1 MIRIYLSFGKNEAAQ
16 RTVIPEEIMIDKT
29 RNYE

>member
-1 MIRIYLSFGKNEAAQ
+1 MIRIYLSCGKNEAVQ
-16 RTVIPEEIMIDKT
+16 RAVIPEEIRIDKT